1 LLLGDCD
8 WHNNLLYLDLGDYEV
23 TILVANALLDRAVV
37 FFGLC
42 WHFLLLGSRGNDLTN
57 GCSLTDFFALFFGVV
72 GVVGPIL
79 AGGLL
84 LGFSINFL
92 SFSHFLINY
101 LL

>member
-37 FFGLC
+37 LFGLC
-42 WHFLLLGSRGNDLTN
+42 WHFLLLGSRRNDLTN

-72 GVVGPIL
+72 RVVGPIL

-84 LGFSINFL
+84 LGLSINFL